1 MKIRV
6 KFEKQGLSRFIG
18 HLDVMR
24 YFQKLNRRAC
34 LDVAYSGGFSPHQ
47 EMSFATPLGLGVF
60 SRAEYVDIEVN
71 SLPER
76 KELIERMNAVSI
88 PEIRIADIV
97 LLPDDA
103 KNAMSLLYA
112 ADYLVSFR
120 EGKEPEDT
128 EGFYEALLKF
138 LKRDEIVVLKE
149 TKKSSKMTDI
159 RPAILEAGREEKMLF
174 LRLLT
179 GSHENLK
186 PELVLQAFCESTGT
200 SFDPLAFQIERT
212 ELYGEENGQIKALSS
227 YGSAWEGRI
236 A

>member
-47 EMSFATPLGLGVF
+47 EMSFATPLGLGVL

-103 KNAMSLLYA
+103 KNAMSLIAA
-112 ADYLVSFR
+112 ADYEVSFR
-120 EGKEPEDT
+120 EGKEPEDPA
-128 EGFYEALLKF
+128 EFLDGMLEFYD
-138 LKRDEIVVLKE
+138 RPEIVVMKA
-149 TKKSSKMTDI
+149 TKKNTVEVDLRKQI
-159 RPAILEAGREEKMLF
+159 
-174 LRLLT
+174 RLLKRRGDRLFMRVDT
-179 GSHENLK
+179 GSASNLK
-186 PELVLQAFCESTGT
+186 PELLFATYAQSIGKTFLPTDVEVLR
-200 SFDPLAFQIERT
+200 L
-212 ELYGEENGQIKALSS
+212 ELYGEGEDGLKPLIDFGVKDF
-227 YGSAWEGRI
+227 
-236 A
+236 